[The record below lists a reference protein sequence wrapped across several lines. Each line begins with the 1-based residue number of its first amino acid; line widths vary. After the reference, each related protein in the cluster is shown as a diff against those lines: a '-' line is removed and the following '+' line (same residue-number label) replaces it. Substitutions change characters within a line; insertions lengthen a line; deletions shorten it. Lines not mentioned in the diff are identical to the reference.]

1 MFIDCEINFEAITD
15 LFRSAD
21 TEGRDFLFEYEVYNL
36 LANSGAETP
45 PAANLLPRGARFS
58 DEELTAIPGD
68 RTVLKI
74 VSPTIIH
81 KTEVG
86 GVRIVSKQAAKIRS
100 AVRAM
105 MYEVP
110 ENYASMIERNPDH
123 GPEQYQGLRGEALVQ
138 AISRDLKGVLQV
150 QFMPPDSNS
159 FGNELIVGLRR
170 TREFGTIISAGLG
183 GTDTELYAERFRK
196 GQAIVAASTEMV
208 DGREFFKLFRNTIS
222 YKKLAGLTRG
232 QRRIVTDEQLIECFD
247 SFIEM
252 GRHFS
257 PSNSKA
263 PFIIEELEINPFA
276 FTEFL
281 MVPLDGMCKFSKP
294 EAMPAARPAHKI
306 HNLLHPQHIGII
318 GASATRRNFGRIILE
333 NILAEG
339 FDPENV
345 VLIKDGQDT
354 LDGVK
359 CVPDLEA
366 LKERLDLFVVAIAA
380 KHVPDL
386 VDEIV
391 RLDCAAS
398 VMLIP
403 GGMGETEESRERAEQ
418 VITRINQRHAEP
430 GGGPVFLGA
439 NCMGVVSRPGNYDTW
454 FIPEEKF
461 PKNRDSA
468 VQRAVLI
475 SQSGAFMLHRSSQCP
490 ELSPAYMI
498 SMGNQTDLTLGD
510 MVRYFK
516 DSDEVDV
523 IAVYAE
529 GFNDLDGLEFC
540 RAVREAVMN
549 GKEVVFY
556 KAGRTPEGKTATS
569 GHTASL
575 AGDYMVCE
583 SCVQQAGA
591 IVARTFQEFQDL
603 FMLAEKLAGKC
614 IAGNRLGAVSGAGFE
629 AVGMADSIQS
639 DDYDMELSTFRPET
653 VEGIRA
659 ILQEKR
665 IDALVT
671 VQNPLDI
678 TPTADDQIHA
688 RVVQELI
695 KAPEVDS
702 IVVSLGPLSPVVH
715 SLAEPTVADFSMEN
729 EKSIANLIIEIVKES
744 NKPLIGVVDGG
755 RLFDPLRDLL
765 MENGVPVLPV
775 CDRAVAAIALYSKA
789 RLHADTIRLMHGCV

>member
-1 MFIDCEINFEAITD
+1 MFIDCEIDFEAIID
-15 LFRSAD
+15 LFRSAEN
-21 TEGRDFLFEYEVYNL
+21 EGRDYLFEYEVYNL
-36 LANSGAETP
+36 LASSGAETP
-45 PAANLLPRGARFS
+45 PGANLLPRGARFS
-58 DEELTAIPGD
+58 DEELTAMPGEK
-68 RTVLKI
+68 TVLKI

-86 GVRIVSKQAAKIRS
+86 GVRVVKKEAAKIRS

-110 ENYASMIERNPDH
+110 ENYAAMIERQPDH
-123 GPEQYQGLRGEALVQ
+123 APEQYRGLRGEALVQ
-138 AISRDLKGVLQV
+138 AVSRDLRGVLQV
-150 QFMPPDSNS
+150 QFMPPDSDS

-252 GRHFS
+252 GRRFS
-257 PSNSKA
+257 PSNPDA
-263 PFIIEELEINPFA
+263 EFIIEELEINPFA

-281 MVPLDGMCKFSKP
+281 MVPLDGMCRFSKP
-294 EAMPAARPAHKI
+294 QSMPVARPAQKI
-306 HNLLHPQHIGII
+306 RNLLHPERIGII
-318 GASATRRNFGRIILE
+318 GASSTRRNFGRIILE

-339 FDPENV
+339 FSRENV
-345 VLIKDGQDT
+345 VLIKEGEAE
-354 LDGVK
+354 LDGVR
-359 CVPDLEA
+359 CVPSLEA
-366 LKERLDLFVVAIAA
+366 LDHKLDLFVVAIAA

-403 GGMGETEESRERAEQ
+403 GGMGETEDSRERAEQ
-418 VITRINQRHAEP
+418 VISRINEKHAQP

-454 FIPEEKF
+454 FIPEAKM
-461 PKNRDSA
+461 PRKRSA
-468 VQRAVLI
+468 AYQRSALI
-475 SQSGAFMLHRSSQCP
+475 SQSGAFMLHRASQCP
-490 ELSPAYMI
+490 ELNPAYMV

-516 DSDEVDV
+516 DSEEVDV
-523 IAVYAE
+523 IAIYAE

-540 RAVREAVMN
+540 RAVRQAVLC

-603 FMLAEKLAGKC
+603 FMLAEKLSGKC

-639 DDYDMELSTFRPET
+639 DDYDMELSAFRRET
-653 VEGIRA
+653 KTAIRA
-659 ILQEKR
+659 ILAEKR
-665 IDALVT
+665 LDALVT

-678 TPTADDQIHA
+678 TPGADDLIHA

-715 SLAEPTVADFSMEN
+715 SLAEPTEPEFSMEDP
-729 EKSIANLIIEIVKES
+729 ESIANRIIAIAAES
-744 NKPLIGVVDGG
+744 PKPLLGVVDGG
-755 RLFDPLRDLL
+755 RLFDPLRDRL
-765 MENGVPVLPV
+765 MENGLPVFPV

-789 RLHADTIRLMHGCV
+789 RLHADTIRLTHGCV